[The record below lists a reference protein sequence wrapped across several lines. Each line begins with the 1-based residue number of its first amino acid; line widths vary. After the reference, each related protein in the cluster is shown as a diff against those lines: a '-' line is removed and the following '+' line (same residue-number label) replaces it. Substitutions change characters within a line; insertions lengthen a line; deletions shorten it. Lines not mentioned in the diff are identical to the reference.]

1 MALPDA
7 VKLGRLAGLEALRDV
22 LAAEIQAGPVGEK
35 AVSQTA
41 ALARQLQ
48 DVLRQIEELEKAQ
61 PKGSFVDEL
70 AKRRK
75 SPGTAPGGR
84 GVVGS

>member
-1 MALPDA
+1 MSLPESVA
-7 VKLGRLAGLEALRDV
+7 VGRLEGLKALRDV
-22 LAAEIQAGPVGEK
+22 IAAEIVAGPASEK
-35 AVSQTA
+35 QVSQTA
-41 ALARQLQ
+41 ALARQLT

-75 SPGTAPGGR
+75 APPGSVATG
-84 GVVGS
+84 